1 MDARKPEVETGVSDI
16 SYDSLL
22 NPIHLQQ
29 DLSGGCGGKTWEAA
43 DIMIEYLLWKK
54 SQSDTF
60 FDGKRILDLG
70 SGTGLVGL
78 AVASAFPGVQHMTL
92 TDQIPM
98 MELMKQNILLNGLER
113 KVDAQILD
121 WGTPLPESIM
131 PLSDVILAS
140 DCVYLEIAFQPL
152 VDTLV
157 LLSTKETVI
166 YLSYMKRRNAD
177 KRFFQML
184 RKKFILKEIEDDPK
198 REVYSRKG
206 LHLYLLTKK

>member
-1 MDARKPEVETGVSDI
+1 MDARKPEVENGISDI
-16 SYDSLL
+16 SYEGLL

-43 DIMIEYLLWKK
+43 DVMIEYLLWKK
-54 SQSDTF
+54 TQSESL

-78 AVASAFPGVQHMTL
+78 AVASAFPGAQNMTL

-98 MELMKQNILLNGLER
+98 MELMKQNIILNGLEE
-113 KVDAQILD
+113 KVDTQLLD
-121 WGTPLPESIM
+121 WGTPLPDHIL
-131 PLSDVILAS
+131 PLPDVILAS

-152 VDTLV
+152 VDTLL
-157 LLSTKETVI
+157 LLSKKETVI

-177 KRFFQML
+177 KRFFQL
-184 RKKFILKEIEDDPK
+184 IRKKFILKEVEDDPK
-198 REVYSRKG
+198 RAVYSRRG